1 MPCFLQYHNAD
12 KLGWVPLDAQ
22 PFSQTQLAIYTRRPL
37 VQRAV
42 GGTVLVVVSLGR
54 PKRYY
59 LWERFDVA
67 EVRRE
72 GKEFCAWGA
81 GWQLAPPQRL
91 DGDDFRAFH
100 KACAYFVGF
109 RAIDGLPYTATLL
122 DLARRFRGQPVS
134 DEVDRFCSDLIE
146 ALPASGDARFARG
159 WVRQRLGRHAE
170 ALVDLDVAARLG
182 AEYAAEVEACRR
194 LALEAL
200 SAAGPASTI
209 H

>member
-1 MPCFLQYHNAD
+1 MPYFLQYHNAD

-22 PFSQTQLAIYTRRPL
+22 PFAQTQLAIYTRRPH

-42 GGTVLVVVSLGR
+42 GGTVFVIVSLGR

-59 LWERFDVA
+59 LWECFEIA

-72 GKEFCAWGA
+72 GKEHCAWGT
-81 GWQLAPPQRL
+81 GWQLVPPQRL
-91 DGDDFRAFH
+91 DGDDFRLFH

-109 RAIDGLPYTATLL
+109 RSIDGLPYTQTLL
-122 DLARRFRGQPVS
+122 GLARRFRGQPIT
-134 DEVDRFCSDLIE
+134 DAVDRFCDDLIA

-170 ALVDLDVAARLG
+170 ALVDLDVASRLG
-182 AEYAAEVEACRR
+182 TEHAAEVEACRR
-194 LALEAL
+194 LARQAL
-200 SAAGPASTI
+200 SAGAAAPTI
-209 H
+209 Q